1 MVYAEVCRDLTS
13 AAEGGAR
20 DGSELPVAEIKTGY
34 LTAQ

>member
-1 MVYAEVCRDLTS
+1 MVYAEACRDLAD

-20 DGSELPVAEIKTGY
+20 DGSELPAAEIKTGY